1 MAVGSFL
8 FLREQIKDII
18 ITHASLRLDI
28 VPPMERRPDRI
39 DFVGLLVCVYVMNLL
54 CMLCHVVPE
63 PCDALA
69 LFLMC
74 S

>member
-8 FLREQIKDII
+8 FLREQKKDII

-54 CMLCHVVPE
+54 CNCSVMWFQSLATLLLC
-63 PCDALA
+63 
-69 LFLMC
+69 